1 MSRCISIIIAALTL
15 FLNGCA
21 PSTTPTKVE
30 NESLLVLE
38 ALDLK
43 ERGEYVESISKF
55 EDLFDKTQNRL
66 YLKEVLKSSFSAN
79 LPIDPKYDDL
89 LKELLNE
96 GEIARSYTGWLLRQD
111 RIEEAKTVMQEL
123 LEKEKNVK
131 NLNILGSI
139 YLYQKEY
146 NLALKYFDAI
156 YKEEPEENT
165 LMMIVELLDT
175 HLNRTNEAISYLQT
189 HSRMQKCTK
198 TICYKLI
205 QIYGK
210 TKNLDGL
217 LSTYH
222 RLYDEFKEDEYA
234 DRTVEL
240 MLFQKDTNSAIKF
253 LNKTEHDP
261 LLLMD
266 IHASQKEFSKAFL
279 VAKRAYEKSADL
291 NFLGLM
297 AIYEYEDAGRKEK
310 KEMLDSVSKKFDTV
324 SKGLEDPL
332 FLNYYGYLLI
342 EHDLDIEKGI
352 DLVKRALLQEPD
364 SPYYIDSLAWGYY
377 KLGDCEKAMD
387 IILTIMSKIDEPEV
401 KEHYEIIKKCL
412 EEKR

>member
-1 MSRCISIIIAALTL
+1 MSRCISIIITVITL

-96 GEIARSYTGWLLRQD
+96 GDIARSYTGWLLRQD

-165 LMMIVELLDT
+165 LMMI
-175 HLNRTNEAISYLQT
+175 
-189 HSRMQKCTK
+189 
-198 TICYKLI
+198 
-205 QIYGK
+205 
-210 TKNLDGL
+210 
-217 LSTYH
+217 
-222 RLYDEFKEDEYA
+222 
-234 DRTVEL
+234 
-240 MLFQKDTNSAIKF
+240 
-253 LNKTEHDP
+253 
-261 LLLMD
+261 
-266 IHASQKEFSKAFL
+266 
-279 VAKRAYEKSADL
+279 
-291 NFLGLM
+291 
-297 AIYEYEDAGRKEK
+297 
-310 KEMLDSVSKKFDTV
+310 
-324 SKGLEDPL
+324 
-332 FLNYYGYLLI
+332 
-342 EHDLDIEKGI
+342 
-352 DLVKRALLQEPD
+352 
-364 SPYYIDSLAWGYY
+364 
-377 KLGDCEKAMD
+377 
-387 IILTIMSKIDEPEV
+387 
-401 KEHYEIIKKCL
+401 
-412 EEKR
+412 